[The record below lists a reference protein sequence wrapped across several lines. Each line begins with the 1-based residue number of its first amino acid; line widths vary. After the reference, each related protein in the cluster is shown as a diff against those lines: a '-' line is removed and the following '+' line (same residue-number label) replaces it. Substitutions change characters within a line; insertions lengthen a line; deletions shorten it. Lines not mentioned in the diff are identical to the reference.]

1 MSVDQDAM
9 SIDVKFPGALSGSY
23 ALSVTSTTYGKLSSD
38 LLTLDVH
45 STVTSV
51 QPTSGSIYGG
61 TLMTILGEN
70 FSDVITDNP
79 VKIGSEYC
87 YVLTT
92 STTEITCR
100 TDFLID
106 QVAQDELLVVFLKT
120 SEEAICD
127 QLICTFTYNEPS
139 LEVTTM
145 TAYFNQETLT
155 Q

>member
-1 MSVDQDAM
+1 M
-9 SIDVKFPGALSGSY
+9 SIDVKFPGAYSGSY
-23 ALSVTSTTYGKLSSD
+23 ALRITSTTYGRLSSD

-100 TDFLID
+100 TDFLI
-106 QVAQDELLVVFLKT
+106 
-120 SEEAICD
+120 
-127 QLICTFTYNEPS
+127 N
-139 LEVTTM
+139 
-145 TAYFNQETLT
+145 
-155 Q
+155 